1 MSSSPGPPQASGR
14 RIRAGGGRDDSHR
27 RGGGGDDGAGHLER
41 KFCACWEVTRERFLR
56 QSESCREDHSRQRK

>member
-27 RGGGGDDGAGHLER
+27 RGGGVMMGQDIWRGSSVHAGRSHVR
-41 KFCACWEVTRERFLR
+41 GF
-56 QSESCREDHSRQRK
+56 